1 VKLQQES
8 YGDLAQ
14 KGWSQS
20 VKKLIFC
27 QIKLYEFEK
36 AFDNLRLL
44 EEYLSTRGKKTKNS
58 ADDLQTTH
66 ELMGEVNYQI
76 FKFPTISEYTSR
88 AVCGLCADDRNTIE
102 VGLWFPKKPANGSKM
117 SGHRMTYA

>member
-58 ADDLQTTH
+58 AEDLQITH
-66 ELMGEVNYQI
+66 
-76 FKFPTISEYTSR
+76 
-88 AVCGLCADDRNTIE
+88 VCGLCADDRNTIE